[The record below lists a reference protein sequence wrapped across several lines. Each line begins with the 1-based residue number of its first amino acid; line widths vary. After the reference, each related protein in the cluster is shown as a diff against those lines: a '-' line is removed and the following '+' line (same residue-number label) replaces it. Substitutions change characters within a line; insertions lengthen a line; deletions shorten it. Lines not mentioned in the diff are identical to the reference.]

1 MRRIDNLFQL
11 ISSGTY
17 KNSFA
22 QAKAANICLRC
33 GRPAKG
39 FTDCSSELEYRISAL
54 CQSCQEECFS
64 RPAVDRFTPR
74 IS

>member
-11 ISSGTY
+11 ISGPTY
-17 KNSFA
+17 KESYA

-33 GRPAKG
+33 GRPANG
-39 FTDCSSELEYRISAL
+39 FTDGSSELEYRISAL

-64 RPAVDRFTPR
+64 RPAFDRFIPR
-74 IS
+74 TS